1 MESALMMKT
10 TIDQNGANQQNN
22 MSPFGCGGMIDE
34 TFSNIRP
41 NPPQPSSIKRGGL
54 SEGWQNADEEIET
67 LLMKLKRH

>member
-10 TIDQNGANQQNN
+10 TIDLQVVNQNNN
-22 MSPFGCGGMIDE
+22 MSPFGCGGVIDE

-54 SEGWQNADEEIET
+54 SHWQNGDEEIET
-67 LLMKLKRH
+67 LLMKLKHH